1 MKWRRRIATRWWKI
15 TDIAFSS
22 TVKAS
27 ELKNSMLASST
38 QPMTSRCAMKLRSSA
53 TIAADWPGISH
64 SR

>member
-1 MKWRRRIATRWWKI
+1 MKI

-27 ELKNSMLASST
+27 ELKKIIVPKRSQPTPSRLSRKWASS
-38 QPMTSRCAMKLRSSA
+38 P
-53 TIAADWPGISH
+53 TIAADWPGTSH

>member
-1 MKWRRRIATRWWKI
+1 MRCRKI

-27 ELKNSMLASST
+27 ELKNSIVTSST
-38 QPMTSRCAMKLRSSA
+38 QPITSLCSRKWASSA
-53 TIAADWPGISH
+53 TTAFDWPGISH